1 MKTSYVGALFIIGFL
16 WDTVAFPEGG
26 RADNIV
32 IEATADNTWMAD
44 SSQSSGNTPLIVQ
57 AKKGDVLEI
66 SVTGG
71 QHGFVTLDK
80 KGKEPPSEAPKF
92 VLACGETP
100 QSKPDAVF
108 RELECSRF
116 GKPLLANMKL
126 EVLDKFQSDVHFWCI
141 IHQDQMW
148 GSIRPRP

>member
-1 MKTSYVGALFIIGFL
+1 MKTSYVGVLVIVGFL
-16 WDTVAFPEGG
+16 GGATAFPEGG
-26 RADNIV
+26 RAENIP
-32 IEATADNTWMAD
+32 ITATANTWM
-44 SSQSSGNTPLIVQ
+44 SGNSQSGGTDTPLIVQ
-57 AKKGDVLEI
+57 AKEGDVLEI
-66 SVTGG
+66 IVMDG

-80 KGKEPPSEAPKF
+80 EGNKSPSVAPNF

-108 RELECSRF
+108 REVECSRF

-126 EVLDKFQSDVHFWCI
+126 EVLDKFQSDVHYWCI

-148 GSIRPRP
+148 GSIRPRR